1 MNRRSLIISAV
12 GAGIA
17 AAASSS
23 AASGNAEPIVD
34 LEAGRLR
41 GRKVDGVLSFKGVPY
56 AAPPI
61 GSARFTPPQAPIAWS
76 GVRDALEYGPKP
88 PQASYPPIV
97 APLIPPEL
105 TSAADDCLTLNI
117 WTPELHSARLP
128 VMVWIPGG
136 LYEFHATSASPWYD
150 GHAFARDGVVLVSIN
165 YRIGAEGFL
174 FLNDGISNVGLLDQV
189 AALEWVRDNIAEFGG
204 DPSRVTIFGESAGGL
219 AVGTLL
225 AMPRAKGL
233 FARAIVE
240 SGGGQHVSTRATAER
255 IGRRFAELAG
265 APFERQAIATLPA
278 SRIIE
283 AQNALRNELQN
294 NPDSAFW
301 GEVLGTGLPWQPTV
315 DGVIVPELPLDA
327 VRNGA
332 SRDVDLLAGSN
343 TQEWRLFMVPGDVID
358 HIPPE
363 AVVGTLGAFGL
374 NPSVALPEYQ
384 DLHPNA
390 STGDLFAAV
399 MTDWYW
405 RLPALRLAQAHAAQ
419 GGIGATYVYEF
430 DWRSPQFK
438 GRLGACHAIEI
449 PFVFDTLGPSS
460 QPLLGDAPPG
470 ELAARMHGAW
480 VAFARNGDPGWDQ
493 FDPETG
499 IAMRFDLASGPIE
512 HVLAQEQEIWAD
524 VR

>member
-1 MNRRSLIISAV
+1 MFGMSFAATRARNAV
-12 GAGIA
+12 A
-17 AAASSS
+17 
-23 AASGNAEPIVD
+23 V
-34 LEAGRLR
+34 L
-41 GRKVDGVLSFKGVPY
+41 GV
-56 AAPPI
+56 A
-61 GSARFTPPQAPIAWS
+61 
-76 GVRDALEYGPKP
+76 
-88 PQASYPPIV
+88 
-97 APLIPPEL
+97 
-105 TSAADDCLTLNI
+105 
-117 WTPELHSARLP
+117 
-128 VMVWIPGG
+128 
-136 LYEFHATSASPWYD
+136 
-150 GHAFARDGVVLVSIN
+150 
-165 YRIGAEGFL
+165 
-174 FLNDGISNVGLLDQV
+174 GLL
-189 AALEWVRDNIAEFGG
+189 AAC
-204 DPSRVTIFGESAGGL
+204 S
-219 AVGTLL
+219 TL
-225 AMPRAKGL
+225 
-233 FARAIVE
+233 
-240 SGGGQHVSTRATAER
+240 GGGGGGGSGTV
-255 IGRRFAELAG
+255 GNLAG
-265 APFERQAIATLPA
+265 APGIPYVDPATVK
-278 SRIIE
+278 
-283 AQNALRNELQN
+283 
-294 NPDSAFW
+294 